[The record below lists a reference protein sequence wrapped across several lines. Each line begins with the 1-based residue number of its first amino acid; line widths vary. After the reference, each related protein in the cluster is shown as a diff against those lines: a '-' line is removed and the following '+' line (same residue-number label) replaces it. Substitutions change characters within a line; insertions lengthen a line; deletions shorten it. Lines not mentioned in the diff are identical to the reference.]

1 MNSEDLNFGE
11 NVNLNNIDLLEDLMD
26 NNQNNNEE
34 NNNHPGGEEIL

>member
-26 NNQNNNEE
+26 NN
-34 NNNHPGGEEIL
+34 

>member
-11 NVNLNNIDLLEDLMD
+11 NANLNNIDLLEDLMD

-34 NNNHPGGEEIL
+34 YNNHPGGEEIL